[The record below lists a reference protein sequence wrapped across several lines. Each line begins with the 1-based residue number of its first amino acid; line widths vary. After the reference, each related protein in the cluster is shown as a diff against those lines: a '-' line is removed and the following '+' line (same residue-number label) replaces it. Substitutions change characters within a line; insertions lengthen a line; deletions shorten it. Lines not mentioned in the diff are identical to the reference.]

1 MWKVNWSAW
10 QAVWDNES
18 FRQESNPVGQESNR
32 SPDVREVMG
41 SIPVRDGF
49 FFFAPRSCHVGQLT
63 FQNLICSVTRGK

>member
-49 FFFAPRSCHVGQLT
+49 FSLPHARVMLVNSPFKTWYVQ
-63 FQNLICSVTRGK
+63 